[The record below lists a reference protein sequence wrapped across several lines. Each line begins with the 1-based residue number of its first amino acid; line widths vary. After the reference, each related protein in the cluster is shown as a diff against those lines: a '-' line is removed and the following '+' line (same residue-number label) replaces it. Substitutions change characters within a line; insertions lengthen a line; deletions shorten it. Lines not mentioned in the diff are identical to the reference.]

1 MSWRGDND
9 DDDDRHGIL
18 LLRSYLVAIFHLAY
32 HRLSYLVTTHNIL
45 LDAAFDSR
53 RRRRHRRR
61 LLSSPELMMMAMITP
76 NDAVG
81 LLRIAAVAANK
92 IEMN

>member
-9 DDDDRHGIL
+9 DDDDRHGI
-18 LLRSYLVAIFHLAY
+18 LRSYLVAIFHLAY
-32 HRLSYLVTTHNIL
+32 HRLSYLVTTHHIL
-45 LDAAFDSR
+45 LDSAFDSR

-61 LLSSPELMMMAMITP
+61 LLSSSELMMMAMITP